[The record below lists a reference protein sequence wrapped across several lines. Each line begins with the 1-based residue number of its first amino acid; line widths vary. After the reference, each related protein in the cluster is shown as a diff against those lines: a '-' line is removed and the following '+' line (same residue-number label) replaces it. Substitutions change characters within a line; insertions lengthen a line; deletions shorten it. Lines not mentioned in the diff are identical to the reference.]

1 MTLRHPSKT
10 SRLAARHDAIMSD
23 HARGGEE
30 KLAPVVP
37 LFGGTTPDPQEQPV
51 DDTDA
56 PEQWHMT
63 WRADSTRAGSR
74 ASATSVTDAGSPEAD
89 LQEADDDGDASAV
102 ARRAETRLAR
112 ALAAR
117 GLSER
122 EARDRL
128 RRDGVEQNDVEEIIE
143 RLMAV
148 GALDDRVLAEQ
159 IVYQSVTRK
168 NHGRRAVAQTLSKRG
183 ISRDEIDIALEALPD
198 DDYERALE
206 FAQGKAPSLARL
218 DRDTALRR
226 LIGQLSRRGYGGSLA
241 MSVAKQA
248 LDEAGSAGTAR
259 VRFR

>member
-1 MTLRHPSKT
+1 
-10 SRLAARHDAIMSD
+10 MSD
-23 HARGGEE
+23 DARGGEE

-37 LFGGTTPDPQEQPV
+37 LFGGTAPDPREQPV
-51 DDTDA
+51 GDTDA
-56 PEQWHMT
+56 PQHWHMT
-63 WRADSTRAGSR
+63 WRSDSTRVSR
-74 ASATSVTDAGSPEAD
+74 AAAPSAPDADSPDAVS
-89 LQEADDDGDASAV
+89 LRADDDDSDAPAV
-102 ARRAETRLAR
+102 ARRAETRLVR

-128 RRDGVEQNDVEEIIE
+128 RRDGVEQNHVEEIIE
-143 RLMAV
+143 RLSSV
-148 GALDDRVLAEQ
+148 GALDDGVLAEQ

-168 NHGRRAVAQTLSKRG
+168 NQGRRAVAQTLSKRG
-183 ISRDEIDIALEALPD
+183 IAHEEIDIALESLPD

-248 LDEAGSAGTAR
+248 LDESGSAGTSS

>member
-1 MTLRHPSKT
+1 
-10 SRLAARHDAIMSD
+10 MSD
-23 HARGGEE
+23 DARGGEE

-37 LFGGTTPDPQEQPV
+37 LFGRTAPDPREPTA
-51 DDTDA
+51 DDADA
-56 PEQWHMT
+56 QEQWHKT
-63 WRADSTRAGSR
+63 WRTDSTRASR
-74 ASATSVTDAGSPEAD
+74 EAAPVSVAASPGAASLAD
-89 LQEADDDGDASAV
+89 EQADDSDSDASAV
-102 ARRAETRLAR
+102 ARQAESRLTR

-128 RRDGVEQNDVEEIIE
+128 RRDGVESNDVEEIIA
-143 RLMAV
+143 RLTAV
-148 GALDDRVLAEQ
+148 GALDDGVLAEQ

-168 NHGRRAVAQTLSKRG
+168 NQGRRAVAQSLSKRG
-183 ISRDEIDIALEALPD
+183 IPRDEIDIALESLPD

-226 LIGQLSRRGYGGSLA
+226 LVGQLSRRGYGGSLA

-248 LDEAGSAGTAR
+248 LDGSGPAGGSR

>member
-159 IVYQSVTRK
+159 IVYQSVT
-168 NHGRRAVAQTLSKRG
+168 LSKRG

>member
-1 MTLRHPSKT
+1 MTLRRRSKT
-10 SRLAARHDAIMSD
+10 LRLAARHDAIMSD
-23 HARGGEE
+23 DARGGEE

-37 LFGGTTPDPQEQPV
+37 LFGGTTPGPQEQPA

-56 PEQWHMT
+56 PEQWHVT

-74 ASATSVTDAGSPEAD
+74 TASDSDAGSPDAD
-89 LQEADDDGDASAV
+89 LPETDDDGDASAV
-102 ARRAETRLAR
+102 ARRAETRLVR

-148 GALDDRVLAEQ
+148 GVLDDRVLAEQ

-168 NHGRRAVAQTLSKRG
+168 NQGRRAVAQTLSKRG

-248 LDEAGSAGTAR
+248 IDESGSAGTSR

>member
-168 NHGRRAVAQTLSKRG
+168 KRG